1 MNPQHITIW
10 IASVTAAFVVG
21 ALLGW
26 LFTRLRMQH
35 RIAQLE
41 TYLEVSQDAAGSLE
55 KTFGTLANEALRQS
69 NKQFLQLAEQ
79 SLQQFHIKAQGNLS
93 EKEKAIENLVKPVH
107 DALKKTEQQIR
118 EIEKERK
125 EAYGALH
132 SHLQNMAHT
141 QQQLQ
146 LETRN
151 LVQALKRPEVRGQW
165 GELTLRRLVEL
176 AGMVEHCDFYEQ
188 EQVKGDEG
196 MLRPDMVVRMP
207 GGRDI
212 VVDVKTPL
220 DAYLRAM
227 EATDDGSRTEALQH
241 HTRNVRERVKELASK
256 RYWNQFEQA
265 PDFIVLFIPG
275 DQFLSAALDIDRELL
290 EYALQQKVILA
301 TPTSLIALLRAVA
314 YGWRQEQLAKN
325 ADRIR
330 ITGEELYRR
339 LATFS
344 EHLSKL
350 GRSLDGAVGAFN
362 KTVGSFDSKVM
373 PGARK
378 LTELGVEEGKPLS
391 EPEQIEKTP
400 REVED
405 RHNV

>member
-1 MNPQHITIW
+1 MNPDKQTLLMAA
-10 IASVTAAFVVG
+10 IAGAFVIG
-21 ALLGW
+21 ILAGW
-26 LFTRLRMQH
+26 LLTRLRMQQ
-35 RIAQLE
+35 RITQLE
-41 TYLEVSQDAAGSLE
+41 THLEISKDAASTLE
-55 KTFGTLANEALRQS
+55 KTFGALATEALHQS

-79 SLQQFHIKAQGNLS
+79 TLKQFHIKAQGNLT

-107 DALKKTEQQIR
+107 EALKKTEQQIR
-118 EIEKERK
+118 EIEKDRK

-132 SHLQNMAHT
+132 SHLQNMAQT

-146 LETRN
+146 QETRN

-176 AGMVEHCDFYEQ
+176 AGMVEHCDFFEQ
-188 EQVKGDEG
+188 EQVKSDEG
-196 MLRPDMVVRMP
+196 LLRPDMVVRMP

-220 DAYLRAM
+220 DAYLRAI
-227 EATDDGSRTEALQH
+227 EATDDKTRDEALLH
-241 HTRNVRERVKELASK
+241 HTRNVRERVRELASK
-256 RYWNQFEQA
+256 RYWSQFDQA

-330 ITGEELYRR
+330 ITGEDLYRR

-344 EHLSKL
+344 EHLAKL
-350 GRSLDGAVGAFN
+350 GRSLDGVVSTFN
-362 KTVGSFDSKVM
+362 KTVGSFDSKVL

-378 LTELGVEEGKPLS
+378 LTELGVEESKTLS

-405 RHNV
+405 RRNA